1 MIEAFD
7 KRDITSFTNI
17 INELKQASDID
28 YVKYNNRTILETI
41 CLRCEPG
48 DEHFLEKILRR
59 GANPNILTSD
69 KYHILSLIANNQ
81 YKNIRMFELLL
92 TYGAN
97 VDYCKEP
104 GYHLHNMCINGDTYN
119 SIPAISLA
127 IKFGAKKCY
136 MQKHHSLGNMSTIQV
151 CQMKISPN
159 HATYGF
165 SSSRNHGITQTI
177 IDMLN
182 GYSYVQVSY
191 STIRADKLASVASER
206 AIEIK
211 NEKDKQD
218 KILEIERKRKEDID
232 RIRRDE
238 NERKRLS
245 DIRIAELERDRLAQ
259 LELLRIAKNERD
271 RLAQIERD
279 RLAQIERDRL
289 AQIER
294 DRLAQIERDRLAQ
307 IERDRLAQIEN
318 GNIAMIEQ
326 TIKLIDANEIS
337 SIANT
342 HRFDEQ
348 IKQTNMDINC
358 ATIINQAEIEQKDT
372 IGLSFLQLAVSNLEY
387 LFHNNTN
394 VPNNLKNIISD
405 MTTQLLI
412 KAGQNMSRE
421 TLHNICI
428 PDEYKHLIESS
439 DTIIAFWE

>member
-1 MIEAFD
+1 MFEAFD
-7 KRDITSFTNI
+7 RRDIKYFTNI
-17 INELKQASDID
+17 INELKQVSTLD
-28 YVKYNNRTILETI
+28 YEKYKNKTILETI
-41 CLRCEPG
+41 CLRCDPG
-48 DEHFLEKILRR
+48 DEYFLEKILRR

-69 KYHILSLIANNQ
+69 KYHILSHFANNQ

-104 GYHLHNMCINGDTYN
+104 GYNLHNMCINGDTYN

-136 MQKHHSLGNMSTIQV
+136 MQKHYSLGNMSTVQV
-151 CQMKISPN
+151 CQMIISPN
-159 HATYGF
+159 YAAYGF
-165 SSSRNHGITQTI
+165 RSSCNHGITQTI
-177 IDMLN
+177 INMLN
-182 GYSYVQVSY
+182 DYSYVPVSY
-191 STIRADKLASVASER
+191 LTIRASALATVASER

-211 NEKDKQD
+211 NKQIEQD
-218 KILEIERKRKEDID
+218 KILAIERKRIEDIE

-245 DIRIAELERDRLAQ
+245 DIRNAELERNRLAQ
-259 LELLRIAKNERD
+259 VELLRIAESD

-279 RLAQIERDRL
+279 RLEQIERY
-289 AQIER
+289 
-294 DRLAQIERDRLAQ
+294 
-307 IERDRLAQIEN
+307 RLAQIEN
-318 GNIAMIEQ
+318 GNIAIIEQ

-358 ATIINQAEIEQKDT
+358 ATIINKAENKNAY
-372 IGLSFLQLAVSNLEY
+372 GLSFLALAVSNLEY
-387 LFHNNTN
+387 LFHNDSTI
-394 VPNNLKNIISD
+394 PDNLKNIISD

-412 KAGQNMSRE
+412 KGGQNMSRE
-421 TLHNICI
+421 TLDTVCI

-439 DTIIAFWE
+439 DTIIPFWE

>member
-1 MIEAFD
+1 MFEAFD
-7 KRDITSFTNI
+7 KRNITSFTNI
-17 INELKQASDID
+17 INKLKQASDID

-41 CLRCEPG
+41 CLRCDPG

-151 CQMKISPN
+151 CQMIISPN

-165 SSSRNHGITQTI
+165 RSSRNHGITQTI

-191 STIRADKLASVASER
+191 STIRATTLAKVAAER

-211 NEKDKQD
+211 NEKDKQEE
-218 KILEIERKRKEDID
+218 ILSIERKRKEDID
-232 RIRRDE
+232 RIRREAD
-238 NERKRLS
+238 ERKRLS
-245 DIRIAELERDRLAQ
+245 DIRNAELERDRLAQ

-289 AQIER
+289 AQIE
-294 DRLAQIERDRLAQ
+294 
-307 IERDRLAQIEN
+307 N
-318 GNIAMIEQ
+318 YNIAKIEQ

-337 SIANT
+337 SIINT
-342 HRFDEQ
+342 HSFDEQ
-348 IKQTNMDINC
+348 IRQTNMDINC
-358 ATIINQAEIEQKDT
+358 ATIINQAEIENKNAT
-372 IGLSFLQLAVSNLEY
+372 GLSFLALAVSNLEY

-394 VPNNLKNIISD
+394 IPDNLKNIISD

-421 TLHNICI
+421 TLDTVCI

-439 DTIIAFWE
+439 DTIIPFWE

>member
-1 MIEAFD
+1 MFEAFD
-7 KRDITSFTNI
+7 RRDIKSFTNI
-17 INELKQASDID
+17 INELKQVSTLD
-28 YVKYNNRTILETI
+28 YEKYKNKTILETI
-41 CLRCEPG
+41 CLQCDPG

-69 KYHILSLIANNQ
+69 KYHILSLIVNNQ

-104 GYHLHNMCINGDTYN
+104 GYNLHNMCINGDTYN

-136 MQKHHSLGNMSTIQV
+136 MQKHYSLGNMSTVQV
-151 CQMKISPN
+151 CQMIISPN
-159 HATYGF
+159 YAAYGF
-165 SSSRNHGITQTI
+165 RSSCNHGITQTI
-177 IDMLN
+177 INMLN
-182 GYSYVQVSY
+182 GYSYVPVSY
-191 STIRADKLASVASER
+191 STIRAATLATVASER
-206 AIEIK
+206 TIEIK
-211 NEKDKQD
+211 NKQIEQD
-218 KILEIERKRKEDID
+218 KILAIERKRIEDIE

-245 DIRIAELERDRLAQ
+245 DIKNAELERNRLAQ
-259 LELLRIAKNERD
+259 LELLRIAESD

-279 RLAQIERDRL
+279 RLE
-289 AQIER
+289 
-294 DRLAQIERDRLAQ
+294 Q

-318 GNIAMIEQ
+318 GNIAIIEQ

-358 ATIINQAEIEQKDT
+358 ATIINKAEIENKNAY
-372 IGLSFLQLAVSNLEY
+372 GLSFLALAVSNLEY
-387 LFHNNTN
+387 LFHNDSTI
-394 VPNNLKNIISD
+394 PDNLKNIISD

-412 KAGQNMSRE
+412 KGGQNMSRE
-421 TLHNICI
+421 TLDTVCI

-439 DTIIAFWE
+439 DTIIPFWE

>member
-1 MIEAFD
+1 MFEAFD
-7 KRDITSFTNI
+7 RRDIKSFTNI
-17 INELKQASDID
+17 INESKQTSDID

-41 CLRCEPG
+41 CLRCDTG

-119 SIPAISLA
+119 SIPVISLA

-136 MQKHHSLGNMSTIQV
+136 MQKHHSLGNMNTILV
-151 CQMKISPN
+151 CQMLISPN

-165 SSSRNHGITQTI
+165 RSSRNHCITQTI
-177 IDMLN
+177 INMLN

-211 NEKDKQD
+211 NEKDKQEE
-218 KILEIERKRKEDID
+218 ILSIERKRKEDID
-232 RIRRDE
+232 RIRREAD
-238 NERKRLS
+238 ERKRLS
-245 DIRIAELERDRLAQ
+245 DIRNAELERDRLAQ
-259 LELLRIAKNERD
+259 LELLRIAKNEPD

-279 RLAQIERDRL
+279 RLEQIERY
-289 AQIER
+289 
-294 DRLAQIERDRLAQ
+294 
-307 IERDRLAQIEN
+307 
-318 GNIAMIEQ
+318 NIATIEQ

-337 SIANT
+337 SITNT
-342 HRFDEQ
+342 HIFDEK
-348 IKQTNMDINC
+348 IRQTNMDINC
-358 ATIINQAEIEQKDT
+358 ATIINQSEIEQKDT
-372 IGLSFLQLAVSNLEY
+372 IGLSFLALAVSNLEY

-394 VPNNLKNIISD
+394 IPDNLKNIISD

-421 TLHNICI
+421 TLDTICI

>member
-1 MIEAFD
+1 MFEAFD
-7 KRDITSFTNI
+7 KRNITSFTNI
-17 INELKQASDID
+17 INKLKQASDID

-41 CLRCEPG
+41 CLRCDIG

-69 KYHILSLIANNQ
+69 KYHILSLIATNQ

-119 SIPAISLA
+119 SIPVISLA

-136 MQKHHSLGNMSTIQV
+136 IQKHHSLGNMSTVQV
-151 CQMKISPN
+151 CQMIISPN

-165 SSSRNHGITQTI
+165 RSSCNHGITQTI
-177 IDMLN
+177 INMLN

-191 STIRADKLASVASER
+191 STIRATTLAKVAAER

-211 NEKDKQD
+211 NEKDKQEE
-218 KILEIERKRKEDID
+218 ILSIERKRKEDID
-232 RIRRDE
+232 RIRREAD
-238 NERKRLS
+238 ERKRLS
-245 DIRIAELERDRLAQ
+245 DIRNAELERDRLAQ

-279 RLAQIERDRL
+279 RLAQIENYNN
-289 AQIER
+289 AK
-294 DRLAQIERDRLAQ
+294 
-307 IERDRLAQIEN
+307 
-318 GNIAMIEQ
+318 IEQ

-337 SIANT
+337 SITNT
-342 HRFDEQ
+342 HSFDEQ
-348 IKQTNMDINC
+348 ITQTNMDINC
-358 ATIINQAEIEQKDT
+358 ATIINQAEIENKNAS
-372 IGLSFLQLAVSNLEY
+372 GLSFLALAVLNLEY
-387 LFHNNTN
+387 LFNNNTN

-421 TLHNICI
+421 TLDKISI

>member
-271 RLAQIERD
+271 RLAQIE
-279 RLAQIERDRL
+279 
-289 AQIER
+289 
-294 DRLAQIERDRLAQ
+294 
-307 IERDRLAQIEN
+307 N

>member
-1 MIEAFD
+1 MFEAFNR
-7 KRDITSFTNI
+7 RDLTSFTNI
-17 INELKQASDID
+17 INELKQASDIN
-28 YVKYNNRTILETI
+28 YVKNKNKTILETI
-41 CLRCEPG
+41 CLRCDPG

-59 GANPNILTSD
+59 GADPNILTSD
-69 KYHILSLIANNQ
+69 KYHILSHFANNQ

-136 MQKHHSLGNMSTIQV
+136 MYKHYSLGNMSTVQV
-151 CQMKISPN
+151 CQMLISPN
-159 HATYGF
+159 CTAHGF
-165 SSSRNHGITQTI
+165 RSSSNHGITQTI
-177 IDMLN
+177 INMLN

-191 STIRADKLASVASER
+191 SNTRASTLAIVASER

-218 KILEIERKRKEDID
+218 KILAIERKRNEDIE

-245 DIRIAELERDRLAQ
+245 DIKNAELERDRHAQ
-259 LELLRIAKNERD
+259 IELLRQV
-271 RLAQIERD
+271 QIERE
-279 RLAQIERDRL
+279 RLATIERERLATIERERLATIERERLATIERERLATIERD
-289 AQIER
+289 
-294 DRLAQIERDRLAQ
+294 
-307 IERDRLAQIEN
+307 
-318 GNIAMIEQ
+318 NIAMIEQ
-326 TIKLIDANEIS
+326 TIKLIDENEIS
-337 SIANT
+337 SITNT
-342 HRFDEQ
+342 QHFDEQ
-348 IKQTNMDINC
+348 ISQNAVVINC
-358 ATIINQAEIEQKDT
+358 ATNTNQAKTENKNKV
-372 IGLSFLQLAVSNLEY
+372 GLSFLALAVSNLEY

-394 VPNNLKNIISD
+394 IPDNLKHIISD

-421 TLHNICI
+421 TLDTIHV

-439 DTIIAFWE
+439 DTIIPFWE